1 MLIILLKAL
10 ETFRKVRST
19 DKSMEVED
27 HCCQRMSTS
36 QCSQQGYI
44 YMKYAGLIQDFSEDD
59 SSLLFGQFL
68 QNTYM

>member
-1 MLIILLKAL
+1 MHEEYNLAGEGVTGALLPLPVIYVDHTVKS
-10 ETFRKVRST
+10 TRNIPQVRST

-44 YMKYAGLIQDFSEDD
+44 YI
-59 SSLLFGQFL
+59 
-68 QNTYM
+68 